1 MVEGSFRFV
10 CCPSKSANHKSPS
23 EMLSFTTLLLM
34 ASALAKAEAA
44 SNISEIVYSPF
55 EAACP
60 AVNSSA
66 IYNSSTHEGYIRS
79 NYLISQ
85 DEYSYI
91 AARQVKTTDNL
102 IEFLDNLEIPG
113 YNESS
118 FADYFELLNDTEI
131 NVGLS
136 FSGGGFRALFTG
148 AGELMALDSRTSNS
162 SSLKGLLDSSTYISG
177 LSGGSIMLS
186 TLLFNNWTSVESL
199 INNKTTSIWNT
210 THSPVSDD
218 LSFWQELFDEVVP
231 KKKAGYEI
239 SLIDIFGR
247 ILSRYMFEENDD
259 SYGLNTVWS
268 ELKYTDAFLDYDIPF
283 PIITAT
289 GGVDSNLSEYA
300 YNVFE
305 INPFEFG
312 SFSPYV
318 GGFIPIEILGS
329 MLDAGLPFQS
339 DDCTFDFDNVGF
351 LTAASSNI
359 LEGYQ
364 DVLEG
369 FLAGNPNDTA
379 LAYRAFG
386 KNVSATYVEI
396 ILDMINSNVNDT
408 LYALVD
414 NPYYNSSMAS
424 IDSTIAEND
433 TLKLVDGGYFDE
445 AIPLDPYLAPVRQI
459 DVVFAFDNSGQTD
472 DNWPNGDSLFATEER
487 WAESFP
493 DDDFYELP
501 PTVDD
506 FVDLGLNKRPVFFGC
521 NGSSLITDQN
531 NPNATVEY
539 NVMKPLLV
547 YIPNTNYTTYSNVT
561 DYEFSY
567 EERDDLVANGFEI
580 AQNGGDEEFA
590 QCVGCAIIRRS
601 EERAG
606 IEISP
611 FCKKCFSKYCFE
623 TESIPDNSTISELIP
638 KTVYSSSALPS
649 KLSSYLTKTTTSVP
663 FPTVFPTSA

>member
-1 MVEGSFRFV
+1 
-10 CCPSKSANHKSPS
+10 
-23 EMLSFTTLLLM
+23 MLSFTTLLLT
-34 ASALAKAEAA
+34 ASALVSAQSALNE
-44 SNISEIVYSPF
+44 SQIIYSPS
-55 EAACP
+55 EGTCP
-60 AVNSSA
+60 LVNSSA
-66 IYNSSTHEGYIRS
+66 IYNSTTHEGYIRS

-91 AARQVKTTDNL
+91 AARQAKTSDSL
-102 IEFLDNLEIPG
+102 IEFLDNLTIPG

-118 FADYFELLNDTEI
+118 FANYFELLNQTNI

-162 SSLKGLLDSSTYISG
+162 SALKGLLDSSTYISG
-177 LSGGSIMLS
+177 LSGGSILLS

-199 INNKTTSIWNT
+199 INDKTTNIWNT
-210 THSPVSDD
+210 THSPVSRDI
-218 LSFWQELFDEVVP
+218 SFWRELLDEVAP

-239 SLIDIFGR
+239 SMVDIYGR
-247 ILSRYMFEENDD
+247 ILSRYMFDEDDD
-259 SYGLNTVWS
+259 SYGLNAVWS
-268 ELKYTDAFLDYDIPF
+268 DIKYTDAFIDYDIPF
-283 PIITAT
+283 PIISAT
-289 GGVDSNLSEYA
+289 GGVDTNISEYA

-329 MLDAGLPFQS
+329 ILDAGLPFQS
-339 DDCTFDFDNVGF
+339 AHCTFDFDNAGF

-369 FLAGNPNDTA
+369 FLAGDANDTA

-386 KNVSATYVEI
+386 QNISASYAEI
-396 ILDMINSNVNDT
+396 LLDMVNSDINDT
-408 LYALVD
+408 LFALVD
-414 NPYYNSSMAS
+414 NPYYNSSLAS
-424 IDSTIAEND
+424 IDSSMTTNE

-445 AIPLDPYLAPVRQI
+445 SVPLDSFLAPVRQI

-472 DNWPNGDSLFATEER
+472 DNWPSGDSLFATEER

-493 DDDFYELP
+493 DDNFYELP
-501 PTVDD
+501 SSVEE
-506 FVDLGLNKRPVFFGC
+506 FVELGLNKKPVFFGC
-521 NGSSLITDQN
+521 NGSSLVTDEN

-539 NVMKPLLV
+539 NVMKPMLV
-547 YIPNTNYTTYSNVT
+547 YIPNTNYTTLSNIT
-561 DYEFSY
+561 DYQFSY
-567 EERDDLVANGFEI
+567 AERDAIVANGFEI
-580 AQNGGDEEFA
+580 AQNDGEEDFA

-611 FCKKCFSKYCFE
+611 FCNKCFSKYCFE
-623 TESIPDNSTISELIP
+623 IESVPDNSTISEIIP
-638 KTVYSSSALPS
+638 KTIYSSSALPS
-649 KLSSYLTKTTTSVP
+649 QLSSYLSKKTVSGA
-663 FPTVFPTSA
+663 FPTAFATSA

>member
-1 MVEGSFRFV
+1 
-10 CCPSKSANHKSPS
+10 
-23 EMLSFTTLLLM
+23 MLSFTTLLLT
-34 ASALAKAEAA
+34 ASALVSAQSAVNE
-44 SNISEIVYSPF
+44 SLIVYSPF
-55 EAACP
+55 EGTCP
-60 AVNSSA
+60 LVNSSA
-66 IYNSSTHEGYIRS
+66 IYNSTTHEGYIRS

-85 DEYSYI
+85 DEYSYV
-91 AARQVKTTDNL
+91 AARQAKTSESL
-102 IEFLDNLEIPG
+102 IQFLDNLTIPG

-118 FADYFELLNDTEI
+118 FANYFELLNQTDI

-177 LSGGSIMLS
+177 LSGGSILLS

-199 INNKTTSIWNT
+199 INDKTTNIWNT
-210 THSPVSDD
+210 THSPVSRDI
-218 LSFWQELFDEVVP
+218 SFWKELLDEVTP

-239 SLIDIFGR
+239 SLIDIYGR
-247 ILSRYMFEENDD
+247 ILSRYMFDEEDD
-259 SYGLNTVWS
+259 SYGLNAVWS
-268 ELKYTDAFLDYDIPF
+268 DIKYTDAFLDYDIPF
-283 PIITAT
+283 PIISAT
-289 GGVDSNLSEYA
+289 GGVDANISEYA

-318 GGFIPIEILGS
+318 GGFIPIEILGTI
-329 MLDAGLPFQS
+329 LDAGLPFQS
-339 DDCTFDFDNVGF
+339 AHCTFDFDNAGF

-364 DVLEG
+364 EVLEG
-369 FLAGNPNDTA
+369 FLAGDANDTA
-379 LAYRAFG
+379 LADRLFG
-386 KNVSATYVEI
+386 QNISASYAEML
-396 ILDMINSNVNDT
+396 LDMVNSDINDT
-408 LYALVD
+408 LFALVD
-414 NPYYNSSMAS
+414 NPYYNSSLAS
-424 IDSTIAEND
+424 IDSSITENE

-445 AIPLDPYLAPVRQI
+445 SVPLDSFLAPVRQI

-472 DNWPNGDSLFATEER
+472 DNWPSGDSLFATEER

-493 DDDFYELP
+493 DDSFYELP
-501 PTVDD
+501 SSVEE
-506 FVDLGLNKRPVFFGC
+506 FVELGLNKKPVFFGC
-521 NGSSLITDQN
+521 NGSSLVTDQN

-547 YIPNTNYTTYSNVT
+547 YIPNTNYTTFSNIT

-567 EERDDLVANGFEI
+567 AERDAIVANGFEI
-580 AQNGGDEEFA
+580 AQNDGEEDFA

-611 FCKKCFSKYCFE
+611 FCNKCFSKYCFE
-623 TESIPDNSTISELIP
+623 TESIPDNSSISEIIP
-638 KTVYSSSALPS
+638 KTIYSSSALPS
-649 KLSSYLTKTTTSVP
+649 QLSSYLSKKTVSGAFPTAFTTS
-663 FPTVFPTSA
+663 A